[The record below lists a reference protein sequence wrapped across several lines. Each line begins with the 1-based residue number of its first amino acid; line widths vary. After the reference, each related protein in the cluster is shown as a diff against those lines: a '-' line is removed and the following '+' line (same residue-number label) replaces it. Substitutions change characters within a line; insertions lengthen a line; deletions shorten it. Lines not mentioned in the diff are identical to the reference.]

1 MRRYWLTVYPR
12 PKHLVVAMVCA
23 LLAAGCAQTQAA
35 PEQTSGPTPLTASAA
50 LGDYATV
57 DYCSLL
63 DAPGAV
69 ETPTFETCRAD
80 AGGRT
85 ILVGPLAFDSDP
97 NIRPYEYPGPVPDGV
112 AVQQSMFNDRSAC
125 TRAITFADGN
135 RLDLS
140 VTDAGDDQAARCGV
154 ADAAVGS
161 ALAAITSNKVGR
173 LTFPDR
179 SWGLVAP
186 CVMLDKPDLEAVAG
200 AGSRPATGLS
210 GHSCIRGK
218 VSFKLTV
225 QTDEPSAPPET
236 LGGREAVVRLSGAFC
251 LVDTTQPAQGLPGRR
266 ELAEIS
272 VVETAGTAGDGTCA
286 QARTAANTILPLLP
300 KA

>member
-1 MRRYWLTVYPR
+1 
-12 PKHLVVAMVCA
+12 LVVAMICA
-23 LLAAGCAQTQAA
+23 LLTAGCAQTQAA

-63 DAPGAV
+63 DVPAVAPGAV
-69 ETPTFETCRAD
+69 AVPTFETCRAD

-97 NIRPYEYPGPVPDGV
+97 NIRPYAYLGPVPDGV
-112 AVQQSMFNDRSAC
+112 AIQQSMFNDRSAC

-161 ALAAITSNKVGR
+161 ALTAITSNKVGR
-173 LTFPDR
+173 LKFPDR

-186 CVMLDKPDLEAVAG
+186 CVLLDKPGLDAVAG

-218 VSFKLTV
+218 VSLKLTV

-236 LGGREAVVRLSGAFC
+236 LGGRPAVVRLAGAFC
-251 LVDTTQPAQGLPGRR
+251 LVDTTQPAPGLPSRR
-266 ELAEIS
+266 ELAELS

-286 QARTAANTILPLLP
+286 QARTAANAILPLLP
-300 KA
+300 TA

>member
-1 MRRYWLTVYPR
+1 ML
-12 PKHLVVAMVCA
+12 CA
-23 LLAAGCAQTQAA
+23 LLAGGCAATQAT
-35 PEQTSGPTPLTASAA
+35 PEPDPGPTPLTATDA
-50 LGDYATV
+50 LGDFGSI

-63 DAPGAV
+63 NVPAVAPGAV
-69 ETPTFETCRAD
+69 AVPTFEDCHATD
-80 AGGRT
+80 GPRT
-85 ILVGPLAFDSDP
+85 LRVGPLAFDSDP
-97 NIRPYEYPGPVPDGV
+97 NIKPYDYPGSVPDGV

-125 TRAITFADGN
+125 TRAITFADGT

-140 VTDAGDDQAARCGV
+140 VADDGDDQAARCGV

-161 ALAAITSNKVGR
+161 ALAAITARKVGR

-179 SWGLVAP
+179 SWGRVAP
-186 CVMLDKPDLEAVAG
+186 CVLLDNHDLDAAAG
-200 AGSRPATGLS
+200 RATQPSIGLS

-225 QTDEPSAPPET
+225 ETTEPSGPAEP
-236 LGGREAVVRLSGAFC
+236 LGGREARVRVAGAFC
-251 LVDTTQPAQGLPGRR
+251 LVDTTQPAPGLPGRR

-286 QARTAANTILPLLP
+286 LARTAATSIFPRLPTP
-300 KA
+300 

>member
-1 MRRYWLTVYPR
+1 MYPR
-12 PKHLVVAMVCA
+12 LNPLVAVMLCA
-23 LLAAGCAQTQAA
+23 LFAAGCASTQAA

-63 DAPGAV
+63 DVPAVAPGAV

-80 AGGRT
+80 AAGRT

-97 NIRPYEYPGPVPDGV
+97 NIRPYPYPGPVPDGV

-140 VTDAGDDQAARCGV
+140 VTDAGDDQASRCGI

-161 ALAAITSNKVGR
+161 ALTAITAGKVGR

-179 SWGLVAP
+179 SWGQVAP
-186 CVMLDKPDLEAVAG
+186 CVLLDQPDLEAVAG
-200 AGSRPATGLS
+200 RGSRPATGLS

-218 VSFKLTV
+218 VGFKLTV
-225 QTDEPSAPPET
+225 QTDEPSAPSET
-236 LGGREAVVRLSGAFC
+236 LGGRPAVVRPAGAFC

-266 ELAEIS
+266 ELAELS

-286 QARTAANTILPLLP
+286 QARTAANTIFPLLP
-300 KA
+300 TP

>member
-1 MRRYWLTVYPR
+1 M
-12 PKHLVVAMVCA
+12 ACA
-23 LLAAGCAQTQAA
+23 LLAAGCAKAQTA
-35 PEQTSGPTPLTASAA
+35 PETSSGPTPLTAAAA
-50 LGDYATV
+50 LGDFSTV

-63 DAPGAV
+63 DVPSVAPGAV
-69 ETPTFETCRAD
+69 ATPTFENCRAD
-80 AGGRT
+80 IGPRT

-97 NIRPYEYPGPVPDGV
+97 NIKPYAYLGPVPDGV
-112 AVQQSMFNDRSAC
+112 AIQQSMFNDRSAC

-140 VTDAGDDQAARCGV
+140 VTDTGNDQAARCGV

-161 ALAAITSNKVGR
+161 VLTAVTANKVGR
-173 LTFPDR
+173 LIFPDR

-186 CVMLDKPDLEAVAG
+186 CALLDDHALDDVAG
-200 AGSRPATGLS
+200 AGARPATGLS

-218 VSFKLTV
+218 VSLKLTV
-225 QTDEPSAPPET
+225 ETDAPSGTPET
-236 LGGREAVVRLSGAFC
+236 LGGRAARIRVAGAFC
-251 LVDTTQPAQGLPGRR
+251 LVDTTQPAAGLPGHR
-266 ELAEIS
+266 ELAELS

-286 QARTAANTILPLLP
+286 LARTAANVILARLP

>member
-1 MRRYWLTVYPR
+1 MA
-12 PKHLVVAMVCA
+12 VAMLCA
-23 LLAAGCAQTQAA
+23 LLTAGCAATQAA
-35 PEQTSGPTPLTASAA
+35 PEQNSGPTPLTAADA
-50 LGDYATV
+50 LGDFGSV

-63 DAPGAV
+63 NVPAVAPGAV
-69 ETPTFETCRAD
+69 AVPTFESCHAQ
-80 AGGRT
+80 AGPRT

-97 NIRPYEYPGPVPDGV
+97 NIKPYDYPGPVPDGV

-140 VTDAGDDQAARCGV
+140 VTDNGSDQGGRCDV

-161 ALAAITSNKVGR
+161 ALAAITAHKVGR

-179 SWGLVAP
+179 SWGRVAP
-186 CVMLDKPDLEAVAG
+186 CVLLDTHDLDSAAG
-200 AGSRPATGLS
+200 PGGRPATGLS

-218 VSFKLTV
+218 VSLKLTV
-225 QTDEPSAPPET
+225 ETAEPAGPSEK
-236 LGGREAVVRLSGAFC
+236 LGGRDARVRLAGAFC
-251 LVDTTQPAQGLPGRR
+251 LVDATQPAPGLPGRR

-272 VVETAGTAGDGTCA
+272 VVETAGTAGDATCA
-286 QARTAANTILPLLP
+286 LARTAATSILPRLP
-300 KA
+300 TP

>member
-1 MRRYWLTVYPR
+1 M
-12 PKHLVVAMVCA
+12 
-23 LLAAGCAQTQAA
+23 
-35 PEQTSGPTPLTASAA
+35 
-50 LGDYATV
+50 
-57 DYCSLL
+57 
-63 DAPGAV
+63 
-69 ETPTFETCRAD
+69 
-80 AGGRT
+80 
-85 ILVGPLAFDSDP
+85 GPLAFDSDP
-97 NIRPYEYPGPVPDGV
+97 NIKPYAYLGPVPDGV

-140 VTDAGDDQAARCGV
+140 VADTGDDQAARCGV

-161 ALAAITSNKVGR
+161 VLTAVTTGKVGR
-173 LTFPDR
+173 LKFPDR

-186 CVMLDKPDLEAVAG
+186 CVLLDTHDLDAVAG

-218 VSFKLTV
+218 VSLKLTV
-225 QTDEPSAPPET
+225 ETDEASAPAGPPET
-236 LGGREAVVRLSGAFC
+236 VGGREARVRVAGAFC
-251 LVDTTQPAQGLPGRR
+251 LVDTTQPAPGLPGRR

-286 QARTAANTILPLLP
+286 LARTAASAIFPRLPTP
-300 KA
+300 

>member
-1 MRRYWLTVYPR
+1 ML
-12 PKHLVVAMVCA
+12 CA
-23 LLAAGCAQTQAA
+23 LLSAGCAAA
-35 PEQTSGPTPLTASAA
+35 PPAAGPPADGPTPLTSSAA
-50 LGDYATV
+50 LGDFGTV

-63 DAPGAV
+63 NVPEVAPGAV
-69 ETPTFETCRAD
+69 AVATFEDCRAA
-80 AGGRT
+80 AGPRT

-97 NIRPYEYPGPVPDGV
+97 NIKPYAYPGPVPDGV
-112 AVQQSMFNDRSAC
+112 AVQQSMFNDHSAC

-140 VTDAGDDQAARCGV
+140 VTDTGDDQAARCGV

-161 ALAAITSNKVGR
+161 ALTAITTGKVRR

-186 CVMLDKPDLEAVAG
+186 CVLLDDHGLDAAAG
-200 AGSRPATGLS
+200 PGSRPATGLS

-218 VSFKLTV
+218 ISLKLTV
-225 QTDEPSAPPET
+225 ETAEPTGPAEP
-236 LGGREAVVRLSGAFC
+236 LGGREARVRTAGAFC
-251 LVDTTQPAQGLPGRR
+251 LVDTTQQTPGRR

-272 VVETAGTAGDGTCA
+272 VVETAGTANDATCA
-286 QARTAANTILPLLP
+286 VARGAAAVLFPRLPAP
-300 KA
+300 GKP

>member
-1 MRRYWLTVYPR
+1 VYPR
-12 PKHLVVAMVCA
+12 LQSLVVAMLCA
-23 LLAAGCAQTQAA
+23 LLAAGCATTQAA
-35 PEQTSGPTPLTASAA
+35 PEPSSGPTPLTASAA
-50 LGDYATV
+50 LGDFATV

-63 DAPGAV
+63 DVPEVAPGAV
-69 ETPTFETCRAD
+69 ATPTFETCRAV
-80 AGGRT
+80 AGART

-97 NIRPYEYPGPVPDGV
+97 NIKPYGYPGPVPDGV

-140 VTDAGDDQAARCGV
+140 VTGTGDDQGGRCEV

-161 ALAAITSNKVGR
+161 VLGAVTANKVGR

-186 CVMLDKPDLEAVAG
+186 CAMLDNPDLDAVVG
-200 AGSRPATGLS
+200 AGSRPTTALS

-218 VSFKLTV
+218 LSFKLTV
-225 QTDEPSAPPET
+225 QTDEATAPAEQ
-236 LGGREAVVRLSGAFC
+236 LGGREARVRVAGAFC
-251 LVDTTQPAQGLPGRR
+251 LVDTTQPAPGLPGRR
-266 ELAEIS
+266 ELAELS

-286 QARTAANTILPLLP
+286 SARAAANVILPRLP
-300 KA
+300 RA